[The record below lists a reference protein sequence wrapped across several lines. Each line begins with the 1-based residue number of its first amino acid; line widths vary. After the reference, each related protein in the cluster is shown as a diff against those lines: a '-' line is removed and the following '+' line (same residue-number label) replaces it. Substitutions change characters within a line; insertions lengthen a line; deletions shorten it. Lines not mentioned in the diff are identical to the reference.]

1 MSLNLQ
7 TGVIKARSNSRGR
20 FIALGA
26 VFSLLLVATDMV
38 LSVSRDS
45 DGWEQKL
52 DRIVW
57 VGYSPPTA
65 DPTKGI
71 EATPDAIRTDL
82 AALRKAGFTGLV
94 TYSSSGVLGSE
105 LPGLAQEQ
113 GFEGI
118 IMGIWDPASP
128 KEISAAKASAKAPI
142 VLGFCVGNE
151 GLGRRY
157 QLSVLSAAIQ
167 DIRKATGKPVT
178 TTEIVEQYQDEDL
191 LRVGDWVFP
200 NAHPYFHNQLD
211 PNAAVQWT
219 RGAYDDLRRRSD
231 RFVLLKEVGLPT
243 NGDPQGRLTESLQER
258 YYQELAKTD
267 VRFVYFEGFD
277 QPWKTHLPVEPYWGI
292 FRADRTPK
300 RLGQRL
306 IGQKV
311 PTRTAASLY
320 IYEDVDS
327 PNNHYK
333 PTGYMG
339 DTGDIQIDDAFEGNP
354 HSGKTSIRITYQA
367 KGKGPNE
374 CSYSPPCKWA
384 GLYWQEPPNNWGRD
398 ELKKGKG
405 LDLSSYKRLVFW
417 ARADSE
423 CSIEFKVGGINE
435 PYGDSLKYPR
445 SKRARLG
452 RNWQE
457 FEIDL
462 TEADLKHIIGGFCW
476 VTTWDANPKG
486 ITFYLDDIR
495 FEK

>member
-1 MSLNLQ
+1 
-7 TGVIKARSNSRGR
+7 
-20 FIALGA
+20 
-26 VFSLLLVATDMV
+26 
-38 LSVSRDS
+38 
-45 DGWEQKL
+45 
-52 DRIVW
+52 
-57 VGYSPPTA
+57 
-65 DPTKGI
+65 
-71 EATPDAIRTDL
+71 
-82 AALRKAGFTGLV
+82 
-94 TYSSSGVLGSE
+94 
-105 LPGLAQEQ
+105 
-113 GFEGI
+113 
-118 IMGIWDPASP
+118 
-128 KEISAAKASAKAPI
+128 
-142 VLGFCVGNE
+142 
-151 GLGRRY
+151 
-157 QLSVLSAAIQ
+157 
-167 DIRKATGKPVT
+167 
-178 TTEIVEQYQDEDL
+178 
-191 LRVGDWVFP
+191 
-200 NAHPYFHNQLD
+200 
-211 PNAAVQWT
+211 
-219 RGAYDDLRRRSD
+219 
-231 RFVLLKEVGLPT
+231 
-243 NGDPQGRLTESLQER
+243 
-258 YYQELAKTD
+258 
-267 VRFVYFEGFD
+267 
-277 QPWKTHLPVEPYWGI
+277 
-292 FRADRTPK
+292 
-300 RLGQRL
+300 
-306 IGQKV
+306 
-311 PTRTAASLY
+311 
-320 IYEDVDS
+320 
-327 PNNHYK
+327 
-333 PTGYMG
+333 MG